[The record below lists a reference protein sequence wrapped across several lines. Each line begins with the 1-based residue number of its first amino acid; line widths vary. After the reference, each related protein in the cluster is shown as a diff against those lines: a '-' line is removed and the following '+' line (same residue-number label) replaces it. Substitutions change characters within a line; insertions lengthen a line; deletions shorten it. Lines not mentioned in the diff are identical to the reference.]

1 MYNDSMFLHGVL
13 NTYIYIHAL
22 KWEIHYVYVL
32 SMKLLEY
39 RKFLTKVIENPNAL
53 WSNEVGKRIRRN
65 G

>member
-1 MYNDSMFLHGVL
+1 
-13 NTYIYIHAL
+13 
-22 KWEIHYVYVL
+22 
-32 SMKLLEY
+32 MKLLEY